1 MERYDASGDVKPK
14 GFFLRPAVIML
25 LIGAVMLVTG
35 LIWIKSEGLGKY
47 IKTYNADET
56 IEGSEITELDIGAGL
71 AVITISPSPD
81 SDFHIVAE
89 KIPYKLHHR
98 VSNGRLYIDDDSESK
113 TLNLVLSGIQN
124 GKKGG
129 TLDIQVPAKEYKK
142 LRIGCAMAKLNV
154 EDIKCTDLVFDCGM
168 ADVNVTGLICAA
180 NADIDIGMGDAEF
193 KDCKFFKSNFEVG
206 MSDFDYEGYLG
217 AETNIRC
224 GMGNA
229 DFVLDG
235 KRSDYHIEG
244 KKVSGEDN
252 EDGILINVDSGVSD
266 VDINFK
272 K

>member
-25 LIGAVMLVTG
+25 LIGAVMLIGYYFTVAGAVMLVTG

-56 IEGSEITELDIGAGL
+56 IEGSEITELDIEAGL

-124 GKKGG
+124 GKKG
-129 TLDIQVPAKEYKK
+129 E
-142 LRIGCAMAKLNV
+142 
-154 EDIKCTDLVFDCGM
+154 
-168 ADVNVTGLICAA
+168 
-180 NADIDIGMGDAEF
+180 
-193 KDCKFFKSNFEVG
+193 
-206 MSDFDYEGYLG
+206 
-217 AETNIRC
+217 
-224 GMGNA
+224 
-229 DFVLDG
+229 
-235 KRSDYHIEG
+235 
-244 KKVSGEDN
+244 
-252 EDGILINVDSGVSD
+252 
-266 VDINFK
+266 
-272 K
+272 